1 MVSAFLPI
9 VKKLSYFHRAALDSH
24 PVALLS
30 EVSFY
35 TLTKP
40 LLLMK
45 FSYELSTALL
55 GAAAIVLVQP
65 QITLALTASEVNA
78 IAEKITVLI
87 AQEEQQV
94 ASGVI
99 VGKEGNTYFVLTS
112 QHVVQTEGQ
121 YQIMTPSNAKHSV
134 NYSNIIKLPGIDLAI
149 LQFISPSIY
158 QVATFG
164 NSSEVIVG
172 SPAYI
177 SGWPKPGF
185 ALQDEAPIRLF
196 HSGQI
201 SARQPLKDGYELIYT
216 TPTRQGMSGGPVLN
230 ENGQLIGIHGR
241 TDLPTLETD
250 PKPWGV
256 NLGIPINTFITLAPS
271 LYVEEGEIKLKAQA
285 YQEAITYFNQ
295 VLKFNPNSAAAY
307 NGQSYAHFAQTG
319 YEESIQKATQ
329 AIKNNPKLAEA
340 YLIRGASYAQQG
352 SHRQAIE
359 NFNEAIAINSR
370 FADAYALRGV
380 SKAKI
385 GDSNGAYKDVEL
397 SLKLAPKSSIA
408 YICLSQIHSL
418 VGYRIGA
425 REASR
430 IADEILDTSREINP
444 YQMTI
449 NQVLENRLLQE
460 LVVQTTPTSS
470 NPQTPVNPGDEY
482 YTNTINLVEA
492 CKSYDDSPHQN
503 EALLWLQNQIPK
515 STLKTFTMMW
525 RLQLI
530 FDMDKE
536 PMELVNVCQHY
547 EGKEHQ
553 DKALERLQTRI
564 NQVTI
569 IEFAQRWFQT
579 Q

>member
-1 MVSAFLPI
+1 
-9 VKKLSYFHRAALDSH
+9 
-24 PVALLS
+24 
-30 EVSFY
+30 
-35 TLTKP
+35 
-40 LLLMK
+40 MK

-55 GAAAIVLVQP
+55 AATAIVLVQP
-65 QITLALTASEVNA
+65 QLTLALTASEVNA
-78 IAEKITVLI
+78 IAQKITVLI

-99 VGKEGNTYFVLTS
+99 VAQEGNTYFVLTS

-121 YQIMTPSNAKHSV
+121 YEIMTPDRTKHAV
-134 NYSNIIKLPGIDLAI
+134 NYNNIIKLPGVDLAI
-149 LQFISPSIY
+149 LQFISPTNY
-158 QVATFG
+158 QVATLG
-164 NSSEVIVG
+164 NSSQVIVG

-177 SGWPKPGF
+177 SGWPKPGL
-185 ALQDEAPIRLF
+185 ALQDEQPIRLF

-230 ENGQLIGIHGR
+230 ENAQLIGIHGR

-256 NLGIPINTFITLAPS
+256 NLGIPINTFIELAPS
-271 LYVEEGEIKLKAQA
+271 LYTEQGEIKLKAQA
-285 YQEAITYFNQ
+285 YEQAITYFNQ
-295 VLKFNPNSAAAY
+295 VLQFNPNSAVAY
-307 NGQSYAHFAQTG
+307 NGQSYVHFAQTE
-319 YEESIQKATQ
+319 YDKAINKATE
-329 AIKNNPKLAEA
+329 AINKNPQLAQA

-359 NFNEAIAINSR
+359 NFNEAIAINSHL
-370 FADAYALRGV
+370 ADAYSLRGV

-397 SLKLAPKSSIA
+397 ALKLAPKSPIP

-430 IADEILDTSREINP
+430 IADELLDSSRALSS
-444 YQMTI
+444 YQI
-449 NQVLENRLLQE
+449 VLNQVLESRLLE
-460 LVVQTTPTSS
+460 DIVVQTTPNSS
-470 NPQTPVNPGDEY
+470 NQQTAVNPGNEFS
-482 YTNTINLVEA
+482 TNSINLVEA
-492 CKSYDDSPHQN
+492 CQSYNGLPHQN
-503 EALLWLQNQIPK
+503 ESLLWLQDQIPK

-536 PMELVNVCQHY
+536 PMELINVCQHY
-547 EGKEHQ
+547 EGEEHQ
-553 DKALERLQTRI
+553 NKALERLQTRI
-564 NQVTI
+564 SQVTI